1 MNESY
6 AKRVNDSDDVN
17 DDRVGAAVTVGD
29 RGYDQDNGNA
39 TVRGEAF
46 ITFSFDITYIIM
58 LTICMHTA

>member
-1 MNESY
+1 MRATLN
-6 AKRVNDSDDVN
+6 VLTTVMMLMMTVLVLLN
-17 DDRVGAAVTVGD
+17 VGD
-29 RGYDQDNGNA
+29 RGFDQDSGNA